1 MSEKILKNKQQFYF
15 GLLLLSVPLFFFWH
29 LLSGPTDI
37 SIISATKDLLNGNA
51 STDALIFSEIRLPR
65 ALLAICIG
73 ISLALSGAALQGLLI
88 NPLASPDLLGVS
100 QSGVFAAVLVLYYG
114 LATLSW
120 IIVPLAAMSGALIA
134 AAFIFSLA
142 GKYQATL
149 TIILIGIAINAITS
163 AMTSLALS
171 FAPNPFAL
179 QEIYF
184 WMLGSLSNRSSN
196 ELFFALPFMLLGWT
210 LILPRKHFLDAM
222 SLGEDTAISLGF
234 NLKKQKLLLILGVAL
249 CTGASV
255 AVSGNISFIGLM
267 VPHLLRPL
275 VNNEPGRLLAYSAV
289 GGASLLLLADTL
301 VQNIAGPQELQVGV
315 ITAALGGPFFL
326 FLIFKNR
333 HLMR

>member
-1 MSEKILKNKQQFYF
+1 MPEKQQKFYY
-15 GLLLLSVPLFFFWH
+15 GVLLLSIPVFFIWH
-29 LLSGPTDI
+29 LLSGPTEL
-37 SIISATKDLLNGNA
+37 SLISAFSDMLTNNA
-51 STDALIFSEIRLPR
+51 STDALILSEIRLPR

-100 QSGVFAAVLVLYYG
+100 QSGVLFAVLVLYYG
-114 LATLSW
+114 LASLSW
-120 IIVPLAAMSGALIA
+120 FIVPLAAMSGALIA
-134 AAFIFSLA
+134 VAFIFSIA
-142 GKYQATL
+142 GKYHGAL

-163 AMTSLALS
+163 AMTSLALN

-196 ELFFALPFMLLGWT
+196 ELFFALPFMLIGWC
-210 LILPRKHFLDAM
+210 LIFPRKYFLDAM
-222 SLGEDTAISLGF
+222 SLGEDTAFSLGF
-234 NLKKQKLLLILGVAL
+234 SLKKERFLLIIGVAL

-267 VPHLLRPL
+267 IPHLLRPL

-301 VQNIAGPQELQVGV
+301 VQNFPGAQELQVGV

-326 FLIFKNR
+326 FLIFRNR
-333 HLMR
+333 HLLR

>member
-1 MSEKILKNKQQFYF
+1 MLKRKQLLYF
-15 GLLLLSVPLFFFWH
+15 SLLIVSVPLLFIWH
-29 LLSGPTDI
+29 LSSGPVEI
-37 SIISATKDLLNGNA
+37 SIISALSDLFSGND
-51 STDALIFSEIRLPR
+51 STSALIFSEIRLPR
-65 ALLAICIG
+65 ALLAIFIG
-73 ISLALSGAALQGLLI
+73 ISLALSGAALQGLLL

-100 QSGVFAAVLVLYYG
+100 QSGVLAAVLVLYYG
-114 LATLSW
+114 LASLSW
-120 IIVPLAAMSGALIA
+120 FFVPLAAMSGALIA
-134 AAFIFSLA
+134 VVFIFSLT
-142 GKYQATL
+142 GKYQSAL

-163 AMTSLALS
+163 AMTSLALN

-196 ELFFALPFMLLGWT
+196 ELFFALPFMLLGWI
-210 LILPRKHFLDAM
+210 LIFPRKHFLDAM

-275 VNNEPGRLLAYSAV
+275 VNNEPGRLLAFSAI
-289 GGASLLLLADTL
+289 GGASLLLLADAL
-301 VQNIAGPQELQVGV
+301 VQNIAGTQELQVGV

-326 FLIFKNR
+326 LLIFKNR
-333 HLMR
+333 HLIR

>member
-1 MSEKILKNKQQFYF
+1 MSKNQQHLYF
-15 GLLLLSVPLFFFWH
+15 GLLLLSIPAFFFWH
-29 LLSGPTDI
+29 LMSGPTEL
-37 SIISATKDLLNGNA
+37 SIISAFMDFLRGNT
-51 STDALIFSEIRLPR
+51 STDALILSEIRLPR

-100 QSGVFAAVLVLYYG
+100 QSGVLVAVLVLYYG
-114 LATLSW
+114 LASLSW
-120 IIVPLAAMSGALIA
+120 FIVPLAAMSGALIA
-134 AAFIFSLA
+134 VAFIFSLA
-142 GKYQATL
+142 GKYQGAL

-163 AMTSLALS
+163 AMTSLALN

-196 ELFFALPFMLLGWT
+196 ELFFAFPFMLLGWL
-210 LILPRKHFLDAM
+210 LIFPRKLFLDAM
-222 SLGEDTAISLGF
+222 SLGEDTALSLGF
-234 NLKKQKLLLILGVAL
+234 NLKKQKFLLIFGVAL

-275 VNNEPGRLLAYSAV
+275 VNNEPGRLLTYSAI

-301 VQNIAGPQELQVGV
+301 VQNIPGPQELQVGV

-326 FLIFKNR
+326 LLIFKNR
-333 HLMR
+333 HLLR

>member
-1 MSEKILKNKQQFYF
+1 MSASRQRFYLY
-15 GLLLLSVPLFFFWH
+15 LLILSVPLFLVWH
-29 LLSGPTDI
+29 LYSGPTDLSI
-37 SIISATKDLLNGNA
+37 SSALKDLLNGNS

-65 ALLAICIG
+65 SLLAICIG
-73 ISLALSGAALQGLLI
+73 ISLALSGAALQGLLV

-114 LATLSW
+114 LASLSW
-120 IIVPLAAMSGALIA
+120 FILPLAAMSGALIA
-134 AAFIFSLA
+134 VAIIFSLA
-142 GKYQATL
+142 GKYQDAL
-149 TIILIGIAINAITS
+149 TIILIGIAINALTS
-163 AMTSLALS
+163 AMTSLALN

-196 ELFFALPFMLLGWT
+196 ELFFALPFMVLGWA
-210 LILPRKHFLDAM
+210 LIFPRGRFLDAM
-222 SLGEDTAISLGF
+222 SLGEDTALSLGF
-234 NLKKQKLLLILGVAL
+234 NLKKQKILLILGVAL

-275 VNNEPGRLLAYSAV
+275 VNNEPGRLLAYSAL

-301 VQNIAGPQELQVGV
+301 VQNIPGAQELQVGV

-326 FLIFKNR
+326 VLIFKNR
-333 HLMR
+333 HLLR

>member
-1 MSEKILKNKQQFYF
+1 MPTSKQRFYF
-15 GLLLLSVPLFFFWH
+15 YLLLLSVPLFFIWH
-29 LLSGPTDI
+29 LYSGPTDL
-37 SIISATKDLLNGNA
+37 SIITALKDLLNGNS

-114 LATLSW
+114 LASLSW
-120 IIVPLAAMSGALIA
+120 FIVPLAAMSGALIA
-134 AAFIFSLA
+134 VAIIFSLA
-142 GKYQATL
+142 GKYQGAL
-149 TIILIGIAINAITS
+149 TIILIGIAINALTS
-163 AMTSLALS
+163 AMTSLALN

-196 ELFFALPFMLLGWT
+196 ELFFALPFMMLGWA
-210 LILPRKHFLDAM
+210 LIFPRKRFLDAM
-222 SLGEDTAISLGF
+222 SLGEDTALSLGF
-234 NLKKQKLLLILGVAL
+234 NLKKQKLLLIFGVAL

-275 VNNEPGRLLAYSAV
+275 VNNEPGRLLTYSAL

-301 VQNIAGPQELQVGV
+301 VQNIPGPQELQVGV

-326 FLIFKNR
+326 LLIFKNR
-333 HLMR
+333 HLLR

>member
-1 MSEKILKNKQQFYF
+1 VKRANKLKLYF
-15 GLLLLSVPLFFFWH
+15 SLLLISVPVLFCWN
-29 LLSGPTDI
+29 LLSGSADI
-37 SIISATKDLLNGNA
+37 SIINAVADLFSGNE
-51 STDALIFSEIRLPR
+51 STDALIFFEIRLPR
-65 ALLAICIG
+65 AMLAVCIG

-100 QSGVFAAVLVLYYG
+100 QSGVFAAVVVLYYG
-114 LATLSW
+114 LASVSW
-120 IIVPLAAMSGALIA
+120 LVVPLAAMSGALIA
-134 AAFIFSLA
+134 VAIIFSLA
-142 GKYQATL
+142 GRYQGAL
-149 TIILIGIAINAITS
+149 TIILIGIAINAMTT
-163 AMTSLALS
+163 AMTSLALN

-196 ELFFALPFMLLGWT
+196 ELFFAFPFMLLGWMM
-210 LILPRKHFLDAM
+210 ILSRRHFLDAM
-222 SLGEDTAISLGF
+222 SLGEDTAKSLGF
-234 NLKKQKLLLILGVAL
+234 NLLTQKWLLISGVAF

-275 VNNEPGRLLAYSAV
+275 VNHEPGRLLAYSAV
-289 GGASLLLLADTL
+289 GGAALLLLADSL
-301 VQNIAGPQELQVGV
+301 VQNIPGTQELQVGV

-333 HLMR
+333 HLLR

>member
-1 MSEKILKNKQQFYF
+1 MLKSKQRLYFY
-15 GLLLLSVPLFFFWH
+15 LLLLSVPLLFIWH
-29 LLSGPTDI
+29 LYSGPTEL
-37 SIISATKDLLNGNA
+37 SILSAIKDLLNGDM

-73 ISLALSGAALQGLLI
+73 ISLALSGAALQGLLL

-114 LATLSW
+114 LASLSW
-120 IIVPLAAMSGALIA
+120 FIVPLAAMSGALIA
-134 AAFIFSLA
+134 VAFIFSLA
-142 GKYQATL
+142 GKYQGAL

-163 AMTSLALS
+163 AMTSLALN

-184 WMLGSLSNRSSN
+184 WMLGSLSNRSNN
-196 ELFFALPFMLLGWT
+196 ELFFSLPFMLIGWI
-210 LILPRKHFLDAM
+210 LIFPRKHFLDAM
-222 SLGEDTAISLGF
+222 SLGEETALSLGF
-234 NLKKQKLLLILGVAL
+234 NLKKQKLFLILGVAL

-275 VNNEPGRLLAYSAV
+275 VNHEPGRLLVYSAV

-301 VQNIAGPQELQVGV
+301 VQNIAGAQELQVGV

-326 FLIFKNR
+326 LLIFKNR
-333 HLMR
+333 HLLR

>member
-1 MSEKILKNKQQFYF
+1 MSASRQRFYLY
-15 GLLLLSVPLFFFWH
+15 LLILSVPLFLVWH
-29 LLSGPTDI
+29 LYSGPTDLSI
-37 SIISATKDLLNGNA
+37 SSALKDLLNGNS

-65 ALLAICIG
+65 SLLAICIG
-73 ISLALSGAALQGLLI
+73 ISLALSGAALQGLLV

-100 QSGVFAAVLVLYYG
+100 QSGVFAAVLALYYG
-114 LATLSW
+114 LASLSW
-120 IIVPLAAMSGALIA
+120 FILPLAAMSGALIA
-134 AAFIFSLA
+134 VAIIFSLA
-142 GKYQATL
+142 GKYQDAL
-149 TIILIGIAINAITS
+149 TIILIGIAINALTS
-163 AMTSLALS
+163 AMTSLALN

-196 ELFFALPFMLLGWT
+196 ELFFALPFMVLGWA
-210 LILPRKHFLDAM
+210 LIFPRGRFLDAM
-222 SLGEDTAISLGF
+222 SLGEDTALSLGF
-234 NLKKQKLLLILGVAL
+234 NLKKQKILLILGVAL

-275 VNNEPGRLLAYSAV
+275 VNNEPGRLLAYSAL

-301 VQNIAGPQELQVGV
+301 VQNIPGAQELQVGV

-326 FLIFKNR
+326 VLIFKNR
-333 HLMR
+333 HLLR

>member
-1 MSEKILKNKQQFYF
+1 MSASRQRFYLYLLIL
-15 GLLLLSVPLFFFWH
+15 SIPLFLVWH
-29 LLSGPTDI
+29 LYSGPTDLSI
-37 SIISATKDLLNGNA
+37 SSALKDLLNGNS

-65 ALLAICIG
+65 SLLAICIG
-73 ISLALSGAALQGLLI
+73 ISLALSGAALQGLLV

-114 LATLSW
+114 LASLSW
-120 IIVPLAAMSGALIA
+120 FILPLAAMSGALIA
-134 AAFIFSLA
+134 VAIIFSLA
-142 GKYQATL
+142 GKYQDAL
-149 TIILIGIAINAITS
+149 TIILIGIAINALTS
-163 AMTSLALS
+163 AMTSLALN

-196 ELFFALPFMLLGWT
+196 ELFFALPFMVLGWA
-210 LILPRKHFLDAM
+210 LIFPRGRFLDAM
-222 SLGEDTAISLGF
+222 SLGEDTALSLGF
-234 NLKKQKLLLILGVAL
+234 NLKKQKILLILGVAL

-275 VNNEPGRLLAYSAV
+275 VNNEPGRLLAYSAL

-301 VQNIAGPQELQVGV
+301 VQNIPGAQELQVGV

-326 FLIFKNR
+326 VLIFKNR
-333 HLMR
+333 HFLR

>member
-1 MSEKILKNKQQFYF
+1 MSKKQQQLYF
-15 GLLLLSVPLFFFWH
+15 GLLLLSIPAFFFWH
-29 LLSGPTDI
+29 LMSGPTEL
-37 SIISATKDLLNGNA
+37 SIISAFMDFLVGNT
-51 STDALIFSEIRLPR
+51 STDALILSEIRLPR

-100 QSGVFAAVLVLYYG
+100 QSGVLIAVLVLYYG
-114 LATLSW
+114 LASLSW
-120 IIVPLAAMSGALIA
+120 FIVPLAAMSGALIA
-134 AAFIFSLA
+134 VAFIFSLA
-142 GKYQATL
+142 GKYQGAL

-163 AMTSLALS
+163 ALTSLALN

-196 ELFFALPFMLLGWT
+196 ELFFAFPFMLLGWL
-210 LILPRKHFLDAM
+210 LIFPRKHFLDAM
-222 SLGEDTAISLGF
+222 SLGEDTALSLGF
-234 NLKKQKLLLILGVAL
+234 NLKKQKFLLIFGVAL

-255 AVSGNISFIGLM
+255 AVSGNISFIGLI

-275 VNNEPGRLLAYSAV
+275 VNNEPGRLLTYSAV

-301 VQNIAGPQELQVGV
+301 VQNIPGPQELQVGV

-326 FLIFKNR
+326 LLIFKNR
-333 HLMR
+333 HLLR

>member
-1 MSEKILKNKQQFYF
+1 MSVKQQQFYF
-15 GLLLLSVPLFFFWH
+15 GLLLLSIPLFFCWH
-29 LLSGPTDI
+29 ILSGPTEL
-37 SIISATKDLLNGNA
+37 SIISAIGDLLSGEQ
-51 STDALIFSEIRLPR
+51 STEALIFSEIRLPR

-100 QSGVFAAVLVLYYG
+100 QSGVLAAVLVLYYG
-114 LATLSW
+114 LATISW
-120 IIVPLAAMSGALIA
+120 FVVPLAAMSGALIA
-134 AAFIFSLA
+134 VAFIFSLS
-142 GKYQATL
+142 GKYQGAL
-149 TIILIGIAINAITS
+149 TIILIGIAINAMAS
-163 AMTSLALS
+163 AMTSLALN

-196 ELFFALPFMLLGWT
+196 ELFFALPFMLLGWI
-210 LILPRKHFLDAM
+210 LILPRKRFLDAM
-222 SLGEDTAISLGF
+222 SLGEDTAKSLGF
-234 NLKKQKLLLILGVAL
+234 NLQKQKLFLISGVAL

-275 VNNEPGRLLAYSAV
+275 VNHEPGRLLTYSAV
-289 GGASLLLLADTL
+289 GGASLLLLADAL
-301 VQNIAGPQELQVGV
+301 VQNIPGAQELQVGV

-326 FLIFKNR
+326 LLIFKNR
-333 HLMR
+333 HLLQ